1 MGSMKI
7 LHFSLID
14 HLFLV
19 GGVPLIEKLVFL
31 SDLGTLDLWVQQTE
45 LGFLLDLRWC
55 CDDPHSFR
63 HPLVSATG
71 RPRCPGLLSAP
82 CGPQKAGFSS
92 NRHHDGVWIGGKMG
106 PSRKKQLCTFLLL
119 EPLWI
124 SPRRCQWL
132 AGSAHHSL
140 PLGPGPLLQG
150 STLPLRS
157 KTRKTQLRPHYCSHP
172 TSLLCPGPM
181 LGSQFPQISTCNLPE
196 TSAETEP
203 LEFLRMTASR

>member
-1 MGSMKI
+1 MRFQKTSPS
-7 LHFSLID
+7 HSLTPSI
-14 HLFLV
+14 
-19 GGVPLIEKLVFL
+19 KK
-31 SDLGTLDLWVQQTE
+31 
-45 LGFLLDLRWC
+45 FLL
-55 CDDPHSFR
+55 
-63 HPLVSATG
+63 
-71 RPRCPGLLSAP
+71 
-82 CGPQKAGFSS
+82 KAGFSS

-203 LEFLRMTASR
+203 LEFLRMTASRYVSIPPGNRKIEVCVPKGMYLNSL